1 MFQEN
6 DYITRQIK
14 TMVKGLGKFMGLEQI
29 KEFLNLSE
37 DEQST
42 ITDEEL
48 ESIIAT
54 SKLELISSNKGI
66 TIKELAAELNMNEK
80 ELNQLMDNEIIASE
94 GKIDQLNQYINQ
106 NQSYL

>member
-14 TMVKGLGKFMGLEQI
+14 TMVKGLGKFMSLEQI